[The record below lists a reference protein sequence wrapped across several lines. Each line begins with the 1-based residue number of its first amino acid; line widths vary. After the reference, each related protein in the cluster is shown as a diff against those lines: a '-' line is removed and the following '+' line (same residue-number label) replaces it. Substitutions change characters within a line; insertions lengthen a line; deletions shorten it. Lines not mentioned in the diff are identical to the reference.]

1 MVGDIID
8 NNIATI
14 SGKVIT
20 EMEYS
25 HEMYGEGFYQFSL
38 EAPRLSESSDVISVM
53 ISERLINK
61 ETIKSG
67 IYVVVEGQFRSYNS
81 YTDSSS
87 KLLLTVFAREIAIL
101 EDESKIKNPNKVFL
115 NGYICKKPIYRSTPF
130 GREITDL
137 LLAVNRAY
145 NKSDYIP
152 CIAWGRN
159 SRFCSNLKIGDNIR
173 VWGRIQSRKY
183 QKKLGEGKVVEKIAY
198 EVSVSK
204 LEYTGGNDLDNRMI
218 MNADADA
225 LSGGDLNT
233 QTGSKQ
239 EVNATALAQHT
250 SDSASSE

>member
-14 SGKVIT
+14 SGKVTT
-20 EMEYS
+20 EMVYS
-25 HEMYGEGFYQFSL
+25 HEIYGEGFYQFL
-38 EAPRLSESSDVISVM
+38 IEVARLSESSDFVSVT

-61 ETIKSG
+61 DAIKPG
-67 IYVVVEGQFRSYNS
+67 VFAVVEGQFRSYNNYS
-81 YTDSSS
+81 ESSN
-87 KLLLTVFAREIAIL
+87 KLLLTVFAREIEIV
-101 EDESKIKNPNKVFL
+101 EDESKFKNPNKIFL
-115 NGYICKKPIYRSTPF
+115 NGFICKKPIYRSTPF

-183 QKKLGEGKVVEKIAY
+183 QKKYIDGSVTEKVAY

-204 LEYTGGNDLDNRMI
+204 LEYASENNSGNRMI
-218 MNADADA
+218 MNTDPDSLAQ
-225 LSGGDLNT
+225 SGQPMGAAQELNT
-233 QTGSKQ
+233 SVTK
-239 EVNATALAQHT
+239 
-250 SDSASSE
+250 